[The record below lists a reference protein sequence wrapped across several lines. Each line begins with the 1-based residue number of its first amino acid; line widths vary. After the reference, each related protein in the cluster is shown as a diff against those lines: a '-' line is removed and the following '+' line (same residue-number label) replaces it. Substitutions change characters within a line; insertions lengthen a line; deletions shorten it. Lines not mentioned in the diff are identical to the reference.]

1 MSRQFTV
8 ESAARTCSRP
18 FDCRR
23 SCSLFSIN
31 AGLIPSG
38 RVLVSRITYAGTRI
52 LGGSQCSEVRETEWA
67 GMRSLRKKWTPRF
80 LDMANS
86 NRFFSL
92 SLVECTLMQDGFAI
106 LIHLL

>member
-8 ESAARTCSRP
+8 ESAAQTCSRP

-23 SCSLFSIN
+23 SSSPFSIY

-38 RVLVSRITYAGTRI
+38 LVPASRTTYAGTRI

-67 GMRSLRKKWTPRF
+67 EMGILRKKWIPRF

-86 NRFFSL
+86 NRSL
-92 SLVECTLMQDGFAI
+92 AYPLSDV
-106 LIHLL
+106 H